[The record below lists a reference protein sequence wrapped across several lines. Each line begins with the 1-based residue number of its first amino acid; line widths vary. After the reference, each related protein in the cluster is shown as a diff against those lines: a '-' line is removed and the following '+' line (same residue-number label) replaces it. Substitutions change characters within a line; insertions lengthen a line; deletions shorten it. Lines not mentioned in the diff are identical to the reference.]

1 MFCFSGHLKYLL
13 LQVSCIL
20 SIAAIAQQA
29 PVHFKLQT
37 TKKEPVSFAVVLL
50 TDRYDTLKKISG
62 IADSA
67 GEITLTLKKGNQ
79 YKLQAKATN
88 YQTLTKGIVINDHP
102 HFFELIMEASTNN
115 LEGVTVVSRK
125 PLMKQEDDKT
135 IVEPESL
142 ALASGNGYEVL
153 EKIPGLYIDQDGNV
167 YIAGTS
173 PAKVYINGK
182 DLQMSTDDMAT
193 LLKNLPPGAIDKIEI
208 LRTPSSK
215 YDASGSGGIVNVIL
229 KKGVKIGTTGS
240 ISSGWQQG
248 TYSSQFINFS
258 LNNNNGKTTEY
269 INLNI
274 AKRNGFDK
282 VTSNRFLSGDSLLS
296 QSTNTTLPSNVIY
309 TGYGMGY
316 TFNNKW
322 SLNYDGKI
330 SYNDFNNNALN
341 ANLISSLTT
350 LQQLVNNTGNVLNS
364 GKTIFTSHDIS
375 SVYKLDTTGSEW
387 TNTVSYS
394 YSGYKT
400 YQTYNNN
407 YSLPV
412 FVTEGGAG
420 NIHNYRNIINL
431 VSDLKLKLAH
441 HITIETGLKSSFLNY
456 YSNTDFNQNLS
467 GIISPD
473 PIRTNR
479 FRYLENINAFY
490 LQLSK
495 TFGKVI
501 LKAGVRAE
509 NTNMNGHQSVPADTT
524 FNLHRTDLFPYIY
537 LSRPIMKIA
546 GYELR
551 SYLVYRKS
559 ISRPPYDYLN
569 PFPKYVNQYL
579 YETGNPNLK
588 PQFTQNLEA
597 NVSVD
602 EKPIIALGYN
612 DTKDIFANVMYQSDS
627 VKSIAYKTYDNLG
640 ANKEIYFR
648 ALGVIP
654 PGRKYFFVL
663 GVQYNHNLYNGEYEN
678 LPLLYKRGSWTFFTF
693 HNLKLNKLTNITL
706 NGFVKFKGQQQ
717 FYDLATFG
725 SLNTSINH
733 KFLKEKL
740 TVSLSCS
747 DIFYTQSTRFSTQV
761 GNNNANGTRATDSRR
776 LGINLRYN
784 FGFNKKEEKKNIFGE
799 DAVDK
804 Q

>member
-1 MFCFSGHLKYLL
+1 MVFFHRHMKYLL
-13 LQVSCIL
+13 LKVSCIL
-20 SIAAIAQQA
+20 SIAAIAQQV

-37 TKKEPVSFAVVLL
+37 TKKEPVSFAFITL
-50 TDRYDTLKKISG
+50 TDRSDTLKKITV
-62 IADSA
+62 ITDSA
-67 GEITLTLKKGNQ
+67 GEKTLTLKKGNQ
-79 YKLQAKATN
+79 YQLQAKATN
-88 YQTLTKGIVINDHP
+88 FQTLTKGIIINDHT
-102 HFFELIMEASTNN
+102 HIFELIMQASTNN
-115 LEGVTVVSRK
+115 LEDVTVVSRK

-142 ALASGNGYEVL
+142 ALAYGNGYEVL
-153 EKIPGLYIDQDGNV
+153 EKIPGLFIDQDGNV

-208 LRTPSSK
+208 LRTPSAK
-215 YDASGSGGIVNVIL
+215 YDAAGSGGIVNVIL

-240 ISSGWQQG
+240 ISGGWQQG
-248 TYSSQFINFS
+248 TYSSEFINFS
-258 LNNNNGKTTEY
+258 LNNNNGKITEY
-269 INLNI
+269 INLNL
-274 AKRNGFDK
+274 AKRNNFDN

-296 QSTNTTLPSNVIY
+296 QYTNTTYPSNVIY
-309 TGYGMGY
+309 TGYGLGY

-341 ANLISSLTT
+341 TNLISATPSG
-350 LQQLVNNTGNVLNS
+350 QQLVYNTGNVLNT
-364 GKTIFTSHDIS
+364 GNTIFTSHDIS

-394 YSGYKT
+394 YSGYKSN
-400 YQTYNNN
+400 QSYNNN
-407 YSLPV
+407 YTLPV
-412 FVTEGGAG
+412 IVTEGGEG
-420 NIHNYRNIINL
+420 TIHNYRNIVNL
-431 VSDLKLKLAH
+431 ISDLKLKLFNH
-441 HITIETGLKSSFLNY
+441 LTIESGLKLSFLNF
-456 YSNTDFNQNLS
+456 YSNTDFDQNIA
-467 GIISPD
+467 GVINPD

-490 LQLSK
+490 LQVSK
-495 TFGKVI
+495 TFGKFI
-501 LKAGVRAE
+501 LKAGLRAE
-509 NTNMNGHQSVPADTT
+509 NTNMNGHQFIPSDTT
-524 FNLHRTDLFPYIY
+524 FGLYRTDLFPYIF

-559 ISRPPYDYLN
+559 ITRPPYDYLN

-612 DTKDIFANVMYQSDS
+612 DTKDVFANVMYQSDS

-640 ANKEIYFR
+640 TNKEIYFR

-654 PGRKYFFVL
+654 PGRKYFFVF
-663 GVQYNHNLYNGEYEN
+663 GVQYNHNLYNGIYEN

-706 NGFVKFKGQQQ
+706 NGFIKFKGQQQ

-725 SLNTSINH
+725 TLNTSINH

-747 DIFYTQSTRFSTQV
+747 DIFYTQSTRFTTQV
-761 GNNNANGTRATDSRR
+761 GNINANGTRATDSRR
-776 LGINLRYN
+776 MGINLRYN
-784 FGFNKKEEKKNIFGE
+784 FGLNKKEEKKNIFDE
-799 DAVDK
+799 AAADK
-804 Q
+804 

>member
-1 MFCFSGHLKYLL
+1 MFCFPGHFKYLL

-79 YKLQAKATN
+79 YQLQAKATN

-102 HFFELIMEASTNN
+102 HIFEVIMEASTNN

-208 LRTPSSK
+208 LRTPSAK

-248 TYSSQFINFS
+248 TYSNEFINFS

-309 TGYGMGY
+309 TGYGIGY

-341 ANLISSLTT
+341 SNLISSLPSG
-350 LQQLVNNTGNVLNS
+350 QELVYNTGNVLNT
-364 GKTIFTSHDIS
+364 GKSIFTSHDIS

-387 TNTVSYS
+387 VNTVSYS
-394 YSGYKT
+394 FSGYKSD
-400 YQTYNNN
+400 QTYSNH
-407 YSLPV
+407 YSIPV
-412 FVTEGGAG
+412 IVTEGGEG
-420 NIHNYRNIINL
+420 TIHNNRNIVNL
-431 VSDLKLKLAH
+431 VSDIKLKLAH
-441 HITIETGLKSSFLNY
+441 HLTVESGLKLSFLNY
-456 YSNTDFNQNLS
+456 YSNTDFDQNIA
-467 GIISPD
+467 GVTSPD

-490 LQLSK
+490 LQVSK

-509 NTNMNGHQSVPADTT
+509 NTNMNGHQSIPSDTT
-524 FNLHRTDLFPYIY
+524 FNVHRTDLFPYIY
-537 LSRPIMKIA
+537 LSRPIIKIA

-559 ISRPPYDYLN
+559 ITRPPYDYLN

-612 DTKDIFANVMYQSDS
+612 DTKDVFANVMYQSDS

-761 GNNNANGTRATDSRR
+761 GNINANGTRATDSRR